1 MRFALAVKLISFAA
15 PTAITATMTTLRLR
29 GRYALSLI
37 ALHRHNHCGN
47 LHKHS
52 GGQGSISLKNQKFSI
67 YIGK

>member
-47 LHKHS
+47 LHKYS
-52 GGQGSISLKNQKFSI
+52 GGQGNSNLIDQKMSI